1 MSHEARRAI
10 EDAARVSQRRLIAF
24 LSSRCRDLARCEDA
38 LGDAFHE
45 AIEQW
50 PQSGVPASPEA
61 WLLTV
66 ARRRLIDRSR
76 RADTEHRAE
85 AALLVAWEEALAASA
100 QADFPDDRIKLL
112 FVCAHPA
119 ISAEMHTPLMLQVVL
134 GLDAARIASAF
145 LVAPAAMGQRLVRTK
160 LKIRDAGIPF
170 EVPGPERLPE
180 RLEAVLSAIYAAYG
194 AGREVLDADDQ
205 RSDLRAEALTLARLC
220 AALLPAE
227 PEAWGLLSLLLYCEA
242 REPARRAS
250 DGRYV
255 RLSEQDTTL
264 WSEPLLQEAEA
275 ALQQASRAPRFGR
288 FAFEAAIQAV
298 HAQRRSTGETDWA
311 ALATLYGALMR
322 VAPTIGAGVAQAG
335 AVLEAHGAAAAL
347 PFLDA
352 FEPPDVLSY
361 QPYWAVRANV
371 LERLGRTSE
380 AKAAYEQAI
389 GLSGDAAVRAHL
401 AERLARLG

>member
-1 MSHEARRAI
+1 MNEDARRAI

-24 LSSRCRDLARCEDA
+24 LSSRCRDLSRCEDA
-38 LGDAFHE
+38 LGDAFQE
-45 AIEQW
+45 AVEQW
-50 PQSGVPASPEA
+50 PETGVPASPEA

-66 ARRRLIDRSR
+66 ARRRLIDRTR
-76 RADTEHRAE
+76 RADTEHQAE
-85 AALLVAWEEALAASA
+85 AELLAAWDEAAAMSA
-100 QADFPDDRIKLL
+100 TAELPDERIKLL

-119 ISAEMHTPLMLQVVL
+119 IAPEMHTPLMLQVVL

-145 LVAPAAMGQRLVRTK
+145 LLAPTTMGQRLVRTK

-170 EVPGPERLPE
+170 EVPGPESLAE

-194 AGREVLDADDQ
+194 AGREIVDADDQ
-205 RSDLRAEALTLARLC
+205 RSDLRVEALSLAQLC

-242 REPARRAS
+242 REPARRTA
-250 DGRYV
+250 DGGYV
-255 RLSEQDTTL
+255 RLSEQDTAL
-264 WSEPLLQEAEA
+264 WSEPLLHQAEA
-275 ALQQASRAPRFGR
+275 ALREASRARRFGR
-288 FAFEAAIQAV
+288 FSFEAAIQSV
-298 HAQRRSTGETDWA
+298 HAQRRLTGVTDWA
-311 ALATLYGALMR
+311 ALALLYGALMR

-352 FEPPDVLSY
+352 FEPSDVVSY

-371 LERLGRTSE
+371 LERSGRT
-380 AKAAYEQAI
+380 ADARAAYERAL
-389 GLSGDAAVRAHL
+389 GLSSDAAARAHL
-401 AERLARLG
+401 AERLARLR